1 MNVIHSSMKITD
13 EFYSNLN
20 DREVQN
26 RIKNFNA
33 NEEESEQG
41 IENLI
46 KYFLKWRQASL
57 K

>member
-1 MNVIHSSMKITD
+1 MNVIHSSMKTID

-41 IENLI
+41 IESLI